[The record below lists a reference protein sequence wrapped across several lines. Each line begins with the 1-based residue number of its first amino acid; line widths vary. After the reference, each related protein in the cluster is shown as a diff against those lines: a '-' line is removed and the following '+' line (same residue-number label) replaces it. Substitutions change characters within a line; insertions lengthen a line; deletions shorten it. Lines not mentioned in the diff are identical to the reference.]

1 MDEIRTGRVRPAAIR
16 AETGYE
22 ECHLDPDR
30 RHPMPL
36 IVVPIVLAT
45 WMLVL
50 VAVVA
55 LCRNAARGD
64 RVVTAP
70 RGRAERRFLRFVA

>member
-1 MDEIRTGRVRPAAIR
+1 
-16 AETGYE
+16 
-22 ECHLDPDR
+22 
-30 RHPMPL
+30 MPL
-36 IVVPIVLAT
+36 IVVPIVLAI

-64 RVVTAP
+64 RVVTAA